1 MKSLFL
7 DLNLFN
13 STKLTIAKSIT
24 RTLKQS
30 TKMPDTT
37 YPTAQT
43 GKIDADSQAQPA
55 SEAAQPQGAKQFAF
69 AAHQA
74 HPGPAIPQNMPEQE
88 GTKEERKAKAQE
100 LNK

>member
-1 MKSLFL
+1 
-7 DLNLFN
+7 
-13 STKLTIAKSIT
+13 
-24 RTLKQS
+24 
-30 TKMPDTT
+30 MPDNT
-37 YPTAQT
+37 YPSPQT

-74 HPGPAIPQNMPEQE
+74 HPGPAIPKDMPEQE
-88 GTKEERKAKAQE
+88 GTKEERKVKAQE